1 MKRRRIPLLAEET
14 LSLSTSLYLFDEVQ
28 TGILTYISERYRGSF
43 QIEESNIRSGYVCV
57 SKDALC
63 FFVRLLLNEIFG
75 RSLLR
80 ISYGQKNSNAFYLRF
95 AYDKNVEISEK
106 NRYRLLSY
114 AKFAKVSFEY
124 EETEAE
130 AVITL
135 AMPFQSSLFERVYA
149 PRLANIFFYAL
160 SDIELDESED
170 KNSVE
175 TQGPMWNIN
184 KSK

>member
-80 ISYGQKNSNAFYLRF
+80 ISYGQKNNSAFYLRF
-95 AYDKNVEISEK
+95 AYDKIVEIPKK

-124 EETEAE
+124 EETDTE

-135 AMPFQSSLFERVYA
+135 AMPFQSSLFERVYV
-149 PRLANIFFYAL
+149 PKLANVFFYAL

-170 KNSVE
+170 KNGVK
-175 TQGPMWNIN
+175 TQGPMWNVQ

>member
-1 MKRRRIPLLAEET
+1 MKRRRIPLLSEET
-14 LSLSTSLYLFDEVQ
+14 LRLSSDLYLFDEVHA
-28 TGILTYISERYRGSF
+28 GILTYISERYLGSF

-63 FFVRLLLNEIFG
+63 FFVRLLLNELFG

-80 ISYGQKNSNAFYLRF
+80 ISYGQKNHDAFYLRF
-95 AYDKNVEISEK
+95 AYDKSVQIPEK

-114 AKFAKVSFEY
+114 AKFAKVGFEY
-124 EETEAE
+124 EETETD

-149 PRLANIFFYAL
+149 PKIANVFFYAL

-170 KNSVE
+170 KNSVKM
-175 TQGPMWNIN
+175 QGPMWNVQ